1 MSVGG
6 LIDYDLDQ
14 VERSKTRVY
23 IPSGAIAGVDAIK
36 AAAEGSIS
44 AIEITTTKHPKSL
57 GVENTRREIIFEGS
71 AADAIEKFPKNVNV
85 AVTLKLA
92 SKHNPSVKIISDPTG
107 SSNRHTIKVKG
118 DFGEIETEVENVPSP
133 KNPQTSYLAILSA
146 VATLRRI
153 ESNVQIGN

>member
-71 AADAIEKFPKNVNV
+71 AADAIS
-85 AVTLKLA
+85 L
-92 SKHNPSVKIISDPTG
+92 
-107 SSNRHTIKVKG
+107 
-118 DFGEIETEVENVPSP
+118 
-133 KNPQTSYLAILSA
+133 
-146 VATLRRI
+146 
-153 ESNVQIGN
+153 

>member
-57 GVENTRREIIFEGS
+57 GVENTRREIIFEVS

-92 SKHNPSVKIISDPTG
+92 SKHNPSVAAGVQFFAAQK
-107 SSNRHTIKVKG
+107 R
-118 DFGEIETEVENVPSP
+118 EVQSFAT
-133 KNPQTSYLAILSA
+133 KNS
-146 VATLRRI
+146 
-153 ESNVQIGN
+153 